1 MGLPSKHAA
10 GQAESRR
17 GAIPGRPLPAALT
30 AAIAVALPP
39 AGAASAAGKDPAVAR
54 AGTAARPAR
63 TTPLSA
69 DPRTGSCS
77 RHKTEAVPGIRVV
90 PPPVSRV
97 PAGSIRDMT
106 ISGPG
111 WRAS

>member
-1 MGLPSKHAA
+1 MGLPSKYAA
-10 GQAESRR
+10 GPAESRR
-17 GAIPGRPLPAALT
+17 GTISGRPLPAALT

-54 AGTAARPAR
+54 AGTAARPPR
-63 TTPLSA
+63 TTLLST
-69 DPRTGSCS
+69 DPYTSSYS
-77 RHKTEAVPGIRVV
+77 RHKTGAVPGIRVM
-90 PPPVSRV
+90 PPPVSRA

-106 ISGPG
+106 ISGPD